1 MNLCAKCQ
9 LLKTIKLYNIPR
21 DFPLMLNLFFFCYW
35 ISLLVIVN
43 MRKMADVIQKCDIV
57 AKRYSTNSCNS
68 RTGTPG
74 VSTLEE
80 SSIPLLLFFF
90 QFHFHPHHFLKFLHH
105 QWLFFSTS
113 LLHNRLIIYTHAR
126 NCLPT
131 ALELICDETPK
142 KLGV

>member
-9 LLKTIKLYNIPR
+9 LLKTIKLYNISR
-21 DFPLMLNLFFFCYW
+21 EFSLMLNLFFFCYW

-74 VSTLEE
+74 VSTVEE
-80 SSIPLLLFFF
+80 SNIPLLLFFF
-90 QFHFHPHHFLKFLHH
+90 FSFSFSSPPLFKISSPPMTILFYFLTTQQAYYL
-105 QWLFFSTS
+105 
-113 LLHNRLIIYTHAR
+113 YTCPKLSS
-126 NCLPT
+126 NCT
-131 ALELICDETPK
+131 WVNMWRAT
-142 KLGV
+142 